1 MPHDI
6 SVIVGTRPARMRN
19 PAALEVWTTTRQHM
33 EANHEKVTP
42 RGRGRRRWKL
52 FDMALTTLRGVAWIA
67 GKYNAGVR
75 NALDIRTA
83 RIEIPF
89 ANLPAAFDGYT
100 ILHMSDLHLDG
111 VPGLP
116 ERLQALVREIAA
128 ETPIDLC
135 TMTGDF
141 LYGMGGP
148 FEQIVRPLGALTAA
162 IPARDGV
169 IATLGNHDVA
179 KMAAAFE
186 SIGITVLTNETI
198 ALRRD
203 DATIQL
209 TGIDDVHYY
218 YTPAADAAL
227 RAAPEGFKIVI
238 VHSPE
243 LGGCA
248 AVRGFSL
255 YLCGH
260 THAGQVCLPGGKP
273 VFTHTVTS
281 RKRVAGLWR
290 VGRMVGYTSAGAGCS
305 GQPLR
310 YFSRGEIA
318 LITLRRANSGC

>member
-1 MPHDI
+1 
-6 SVIVGTRPARMRN
+6 MRN
-19 PAALEVWTTTRQHM
+19 PAALEVWATTRQHM

-42 RGRGRRRWKL
+42 RGRSRRRWKL
-52 FDMALTTLRGVAWIA
+52 FDTSLTTLRGAAWIA

-75 NALDIRTA
+75 NALDLRTA

-116 ERLQALVREIAA
+116 ERLQALAREIAA

-148 FEQIVRPLGALTAA
+148 FQQILRPLSALAAA

-169 IATLGNHDVA
+169 TATLGNHDEA

-198 ALRRD
+198 TLRRD
-203 DATIQL
+203 DATVQL

-227 RAAPEGFKIVI
+227 RSTPEGFKIVI

-260 THAGQVCLPGGKP
+260 THGGQVCMPGGKP

-290 VGRMVGYTSAGAGCS
+290 EDGWSATPVRA
-305 GQPLR
+305 PAAPA
-310 YFSRGEIA
+310 SRCAISA
-318 LITLRRANSGC
+318 AAKSR